1 MGGASAFKEPSPSNA
16 RGRSGGSLAKNSAP
30 PSVQDAAPKVE
41 TLNLVD
47 TVNPKDRINA
57 QQSIDYMKELLACE
71 KRVEEPTDDIQE
83 IFNKI
88 TAWKQKAGDL
98 D

>member
-1 MGGASAFKEPSPSNA
+1 
-16 RGRSGGSLAKNSAP
+16 
-30 PSVQDAAPKVE
+30 
-41 TLNLVD
+41 
-47 TVNPKDRINA
+47 
-57 QQSIDYMKELLACE
+57 MKELLACE

-88 TAWKQKAGDL
+88 TTWKQKAGDL